1 MTSEDYFY
9 KNVCEHPIISI
20 VAHRVIEKLFQ
31 SDHFE
36 HLMGLLTLANERVL
50 SETRNGLLT
59 LGGSILPHSL
69 QDDIVKMAL
78 YRDRFRPA
86 EDQIQKLAIAAFLL
100 YDSLYVLLG
109 GTSEDPLAWS
119 PLR

>member
-1 MTSEDYFY
+1 MDILL
-9 KNVCEHPIISI
+9 VSI

-31 SDHFE
+31 CDHFE
-36 HLMGLLTLANERVL
+36 HLMGLLTMANERVL

-59 LGGSILPHSL
+59 LGGGILPYSL
-69 QDDIVKMAL
+69 QDDIIKMAL

-86 EDQIQKLAIAAFLL
+86 SSQVQKLAVAAFLL